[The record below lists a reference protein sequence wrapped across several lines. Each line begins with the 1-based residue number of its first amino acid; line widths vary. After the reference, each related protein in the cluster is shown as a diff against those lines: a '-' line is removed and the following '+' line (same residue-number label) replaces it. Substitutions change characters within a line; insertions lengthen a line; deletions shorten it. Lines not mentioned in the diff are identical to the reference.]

1 MNQDKI
7 NVAVIAGGDSG
18 EYTISLKSASII
30 MKYLEGEKY
39 APFLVHIKFG
49 EWYCLLPDST
59 KVEIDKNDFSIT
71 VDKEKIRFDVVFTA
85 IHGTP
90 GEDGKLQGYF
100 DLLGIPYTSCG
111 SITSAL
117 TFNKAFCNKV
127 VASTGVTVS
136 PSVHLIKGYE
146 FSIDDILATTG
157 LPCFVKPNCGGS
169 SVGMSKVKVKEHLL
183 EAIETAFKEDNEVLV
198 EKYVKGREITCG
210 VFKSGEQIIALP
222 IVEVVS
228 KKEFFDY
235 EAKYNELLAEELIPA
250 PIDSAT
256 EIKCKETSILLYKAL
271 NCKGVVR
278 FDYIFNESVLNFLEV
293 NTVPGMSSASI
304 VPKMAQYQGYTL
316 NSFYDILITEA
327 MKQKMK

>member
-1 MNQDKI
+1 MNQKKI

-18 EYTISLKSASII
+18 EYSISLKSASII
-30 MKYLEGEKY
+30 MKYLEGGKY
-39 APFLVHIKFG
+39 NPFLVHIKFND
-49 EWYCLLPDST
+49 WYCILSDSRR
-59 KVEIDKNDFSIT
+59 VNIDKNDFSISI
-71 VDKEKIRFDVVFTA
+71 DGEKISFDVVFTA

-117 TFNKAFCNKV
+117 TFNKAFCNRFI
-127 VASTGVTVS
+127 ASTGVSVS
-136 PSVHLIKGYE
+136 PSVHLIKGYD
-146 FSIDDILATTG
+146 FNIKDILNITG

-169 SVGMSKVKVKEHLL
+169 SVGMSKVKEEKDLL
-183 EAIETAFKEDNEVLV
+183 NAIEIAFKEDNEVLI
-198 EKYVKGREITCG
+198 EKFVKGREITCG
-210 VFKSGEQIIALP
+210 VFKTGDSVIALP

-235 EAKYNELLAEELIPA
+235 EAKYTDNLAEELIPA
-250 PIDSAT
+250 PIDSDI
-256 EIKCKETSILLYKAL
+256 EKRCKETSIMLYKAL

-304 VPKMAQYQGYTL
+304 VPKMAQYYGYTL
-316 NSFYDILITEA
+316 DTFYDILLTDAIH
-327 MKQKMK
+327 QKS